1 MVVGLRDVIVAL
13 AIKLNVNTYS
23 SKSAHWRS
31 SSKHVLLCNIH
42 SVHQHITDLKYF
54 KFCEIHSGFSLISK
68 LAPLKLSPILVRAFN
83 VCTIWPPA
91 LRVQIL
97 MYKQR
102 IKVMGEKWLKYTKPL
117 LSIHLLKSFKSIF
130 QKCSVV
136 RWSICLNC
144 KADLITRRASG
155 RPQNPRLKI

>member
-1 MVVGLRDVIVAL
+1 MSSMVVGLRDVIVAL
-13 AIKLNVNTYS
+13 AIKLNENTYS
-23 SKSAHWRS
+23 SNSAHYRS
-31 SSKHVLLCNIH
+31 SSKHILLCNIH
-42 SVHQHITDLKYF
+42 SVHQQITDLKYF

-91 LRVQIL
+91 SSVQIC
-97 MYKQR
+97 KQR
-102 IKVMGEKWLKYTKPL
+102 IKVLGEKWLRYTKPL

-136 RWSICLNC
+136 R
-144 KADLITRRASG
+144 
-155 RPQNPRLKI
+155 